1 MGTGKPKMPWRRGQS
16 VITRCSP
23 SIGSSLSVKSVM
35 QKETTKKAIG
45 VDFYKNNI
53 RVGGDGEALSC

>member
-1 MGTGKPKMPWRRGQS
+1 
-16 VITRCSP
+16 
-23 SIGSSLSVKSVM
+23 M